1 MRGVA
6 FVVFLAVAV
15 GASTARADRRPT
27 VASDGFY
34 VGTRIGP
41 GTGFNGAWDLD
52 VYLTRNRLV
61 SLGPS
66 VGVSI
71 LGRNA
76 PAGQEQELLVTGD
89 MRLKI
94 GLNEP
99 GGIFRPFMMV
109 GGGFSYV
116 ELLETRQ
123 TGVSVTPPTGGM
135 AVQGEVLHPRLREWS
150 PMLTLGAGLDLFAL
164 GAVGFTTAF
173 QTRFHLS
180 GTDRVPDAW
189 FELLFGVRFGL

>member
-1 MRGVA
+1 MRSAALGA
-6 FVVFLAVAV
+6 FLAVA
-15 GASTARADRRPT
+15 AWAPAARCDRRPT

-34 VGTRIGP
+34 IGARVGP
-41 GTGFNGAWDLD
+41 GTAFTGAWDLD
-52 VYLTRNRLV
+52 VYLTRNRLLSIGPAV
-61 SLGPS
+61 SLN
-66 VGVSI
+66 I

-76 PAGQEQELLVTGD
+76 PAGQEQELVVSGD

-99 GGIFRPFMMV
+99 GGIFRPFVML
-109 GGGFSYV
+109 GGGFTYA

-123 TGVSVTPPTGGM
+123 AGVSVTPPGSLM
-135 AVQGEVLHPRLREWS
+135 SVQGEVLHPRLRQWS
-150 PMLTLGAGLDLFAL
+150 PMLTLGAGMDLFAL

-173 QTRFHLS
+173 QTRFHLGGS
-180 GTDRVPDAW
+180 DRLPDAW